1 MDHVAEC
8 ACPPSETLLEAFG
21 QFNRGE
27 WHDSH
32 ENLED
37 LWIGSEGEIRAF
49 YQGLLQIA
57 VALHHWHNGNFKGA
71 NILFE
76 SGMSHLGRVRP
87 VCQRIDVEALR
98 QAVFRFGE
106 ALTSL
111 GPERMAEVGPRLI
124 PRLKLVGEEINGNE
138 SSSQELCP

>member
-1 MDHVAEC
+1 MDHSADC
-8 ACPPSETLLEAFG
+8 ANPPSAALLEASG

-32 ENLED
+32 ETLED
-37 LWIGSEGEIRAF
+37 LWIGSEGEMRAF

-57 VALHHWHNGNFKGA
+57 VALYHWQNGNFKGA
-71 NILFE
+71 NILIE
-76 SGMSHLGRVRP
+76 SGMSHLSRVRP

-98 QAVFRFGE
+98 QAVIRFAE

-111 GPERMAEVGPRLI
+111 GPERMTEIAPRLI
-124 PRLKLVGEEINGNE
+124 PRLKLMKV
-138 SSSQELCP
+138 

>member
-1 MDHVAEC
+1 V
-8 ACPPSETLLEAFG
+8 LLEAYG
-21 QFNRGE
+21 QFNHGE

-32 ENLED
+32 ETLED
-37 LWIGSEGEIRAF
+37 LWIGSEGEMRAF

-57 VALHHWHNGNFKGA
+57 VALYHWQNGNFKGA
-71 NILFE
+71 NILIE

-98 QAVFRFGE
+98 QAVFRFSE

-111 GPERMAEVGPRLI
+111 GPERMTEVDPCLI
-124 PRLKLVGEEINGNE
+124 PRLKLLREDSNGNE
-138 SSSQELCP
+138 CSFQELRP